1 MRRPFFVLVL
11 LGALVAVALDT
22 TETWVFGQEQRAAT
36 DASATATPRLS
47 NGHPDLNGYW
57 YRRQAPMTPKRDGNS
72 VIMVDSFGSL
82 REIHPGTPKYKPE
95 FVAKVKELEKNQVH
109 EDRT

>member
-11 LGALVAVALDT
+11 LAAIAAVALYT
-22 TETWVFGQEQRAAT
+22 TQTWVTAQDAQRAST
-36 DASATATPRLS
+36 GASAAATPRLS

-72 VIMVDSFGSL
+72 VIMVDSFASL
-82 REIHPGTPKYKPE
+82 RDIHPG
-95 FVAKVKELEKNQVH
+95 
-109 EDRT
+109 R